1 MAHIKLFTLNVWSGF
16 RYHGLIRLEE
26 YETKQVR
33 EKRFQGLCAV
43 LRKERPDIV
52 CLNEANPLFSY
63 GKRLAEELGYVPLG
77 HMGVAGLRAGKLGFP
92 LNLREGDLVLA
103 SPSLSPQY
111 IGRTH
116 LGGKGYCGNF
126 FSCHFDNLTQAVLV
140 RCMLPEGRPLYVCVT
155 HWVAG
160 PAVTDENRA
169 KLPALAQE
177 WGFPKEQIA
186 QAEVRLWEMERCKRT
201 EATRL
206 CNWLE
211 QTVPPDAPLIVAG
224 DFNAEAGWPEL
235 EILRGRGFERLIPR
249 EDGYATWD
257 PLHNTNLQT
266 YYTEEAQQRQ
276 KSLYHQL
283 DALDELYPRN
293 IDHFYVRNLPLE
305 GAADCRVCAT
315 EPYEGVSISD
325 HFALTVSV
333 EARAH
338 SSYRSSPNRLQG

>member
-1 MAHIKLFTLNVWSGF
+1 
-16 RYHGLIRLEE
+16 
-26 YETKQVR
+26 
-33 EKRFQGLCAV
+33 
-43 LRKERPDIV
+43 
-52 CLNEANPLFSY
+52 
-63 GKRLAEELGYVPLG
+63 
-77 HMGVAGLRAGKLGFP
+77 
-92 LNLREGDLVLA
+92 
-103 SPSLSPQY
+103 
-111 IGRTH
+111 
-116 LGGKGYCGNF
+116 
-126 FSCHFDNLTQAVLV
+126 
-140 RCMLPEGRPLYVCVT
+140 
-155 HWVAG
+155 
-160 PAVTDENRA
+160 
-169 KLPALAQE
+169 
-177 WGFPKEQIA
+177 
-186 QAEVRLWEMERCKRT
+186 MERCKRT

-235 EILRGRGFERLIPR
+235 EICEGAALSGSSRGRMDMRRGIRSTIRICKPIIPR
-249 EDGYATWD
+249 KRSRGK
-257 PLHNTNLQT
+257 
-266 YYTEEAQQRQ
+266 

>member
-1 MAHIKLFTLNVWSGF
+1 MF
-16 RYHGLIRLEE
+16 
-26 YETKQVR
+26 
-33 EKRFQGLCAV
+33 
-43 LRKERPDIV
+43 
-52 CLNEANPLFSY
+52 
-63 GKRLAEELGYVPLG
+63 
-77 HMGVAGLRAGKLGFP
+77 
-92 LNLREGDLVLA
+92 A
-103 SPSLSPQY
+103 SR
-111 IGRTH
+111 I
-116 LGGKGYCGNF
+116 
-126 FSCHFDNLTQAVLV
+126 
-140 RCMLPEGRPLYVCVT
+140 
-155 HWVAG
+155 WVAG

-186 QAEVRLWEMERCKRT
+186 QAEVRLREMERCKRT

-235 EILRGRGFERLIPR
+235 EILRGRGFERLIRGRMDMRRGIRSTIRICKPIIPR
-249 EDGYATWD
+249 KRSRGKNRST
-257 PLHNTNLQT
+257 T
-266 YYTEEAQQRQ
+266 
-276 KSLYHQL
+276 SLM
-283 DALDELYPRN
+283 RWTSCTRVTS
-293 IDHFYVRNLPLE
+293 IIFYVRNLPLE

>member
-1 MAHIKLFTLNVWSGF
+1 
-16 RYHGLIRLEE
+16 
-26 YETKQVR
+26 
-33 EKRFQGLCAV
+33 
-43 LRKERPDIV
+43 
-52 CLNEANPLFSY
+52 
-63 GKRLAEELGYVPLG
+63 
-77 HMGVAGLRAGKLGFP
+77 
-92 LNLREGDLVLA
+92 
-103 SPSLSPQY
+103 
-111 IGRTH
+111 
-116 LGGKGYCGNF
+116 
-126 FSCHFDNLTQAVLV
+126 
-140 RCMLPEGRPLYVCVT
+140 
-155 HWVAG
+155 
-160 PAVTDENRA
+160 
-169 KLPALAQE
+169 
-177 WGFPKEQIA
+177 
-186 QAEVRLWEMERCKRT
+186 MERCKRT

-211 QTVPPDAPLIVAG
+211 QTVPPDAPLIGAG
-224 DFNAEAGWPEL
+224 DFNAEAGGPEL

>member
-1 MAHIKLFTLNVWSGF
+1 M
-16 RYHGLIRLEE
+16 
-26 YETKQVR
+26 
-33 EKRFQGLCAV
+33 
-43 LRKERPDIV
+43 
-52 CLNEANPLFSY
+52 
-63 GKRLAEELGYVPLG
+63 LA
-77 HMGVAGLRAGKLGFP
+77 
-92 LNLREGDLVLA
+92 
-103 SPSLSPQY
+103 
-111 IGRTH
+111 
-116 LGGKGYCGNF
+116 
-126 FSCHFDNLTQAVLV
+126 
-140 RCMLPEGRPLYVCVT
+140 LYVCVT

-186 QAEVRLWEMERCKRT
+186 QAEVRLREMERCKRT